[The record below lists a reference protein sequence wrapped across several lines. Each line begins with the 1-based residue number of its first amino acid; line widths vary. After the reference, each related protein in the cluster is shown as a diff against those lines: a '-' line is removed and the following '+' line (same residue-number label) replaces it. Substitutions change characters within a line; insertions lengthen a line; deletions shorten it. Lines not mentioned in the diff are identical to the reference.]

1 VSERPQRSRHEE
13 GQAAERANHRDVWS
27 EVDLDAIRANVVA
40 LRTVAAPAALL
51 AVVKANGYGHGA
63 VPVARAALDAGASW
77 LGVARVEEGE
87 QLRDA
92 GIDAPIML
100 LSEPA
105 PRVAARVVAAG
116 LTPVVYTHVGID
128 ALSKAVADSG
138 RDTPLDVHL
147 KVDTGMHRV
156 GCAPED
162 ALALARAIS
171 GRDELVFAGVCT
183 HLAVADEPDNPYTG
197 EQLARFDAVLEALD
211 AEGLRPPLAHA
222 ANSAGLL
229 VAGARYDLAR
239 VGIAC
244 YGLPPAPAVADG
256 TVALQP
262 ALSLRARVTLVK
274 SLPRGA
280 RVSYGL
286 RSEVGTSGRVATVP
300 AGYAD
305 GVPRN
310 LGMVGGEVLIRGQ
323 RRPIIGMVTMDQL
336 LVDLGDVPAE
346 PDDEVVLIGRQGD
359 DEITATEWGER
370 LGTISYEVVTGIG
383 ARVPRT
389 YLDQSAPGERA

>member
-1 VSERPQRSRHEE
+1 MAD
-13 GQAAERANHRDVWS
+13 AARAVWS
-27 EVDLDAIRANVVA
+27 EVDLDAIRANVSA
-40 LRTVAAPAALL
+40 LSAVAAPAALL

-63 VPVARAALDAGASW
+63 VPVARAALDAGAAW
-77 LGVARVEEGE
+77 LGVARIEEGE

-105 PRVAARVVAAG
+105 PRVAARVVTAD
-116 LTPVVYTHVGID
+116 LTPVVYTDAGVD
-128 ALSKAVADSG
+128 ALAKAVADSG
-138 RDTPLDVHL
+138 RGAPLDVHL
-147 KVDTGMHRV
+147 KIDTGMHRV

-162 ALALARAIS
+162 ALALARAIAA
-171 GRDELVFAGVCT
+171 RDELVFAGVCT
-183 HLAVADEPDNPYTG
+183 HLAVADEPDNPYTAD
-197 EQLARFDAVLEALD
+197 QLARFDAALGALD

-229 VAGARYDLAR
+229 VTGARYDLVR

-244 YGLPPAPAVADG
+244 YGLPPAAHVADR

-262 ALSLRARVTLVK
+262 ALALRARVTLVK
-274 SLPRGA
+274 SLPPGA

-286 RSEVGTSGRVATVP
+286 RAEVGKSGRIATVP

-305 GVPRN
+305 GVPRK
-310 LGMVGGEVLIRGQ
+310 LGMVGGEVLIRGH
-323 RRPIIGMVTMDQL
+323 RLPIVGMVTMDQL

-346 PDDEVVLIGRQGD
+346 PDDDVVLIGRQGD
-359 DEITATEWGER
+359 EEITATEWGEL
-370 LGTISYEVVTGIG
+370 LGTISYEIVTGIG

-389 YLDQSAPGERA
+389 YVGEGA